1 MSSKGMKRVLI
12 ILSAIVLLAACRK
25 DSPVYVPEFTT
36 MTYSVQ
42 PPVQFITKA
51 GEGDKINVLWYGVY
65 HKTDDSYVYKEDM
78 SAFVEITDPSDIK
91 VPVTLIR
98 NQEYKLVFVA
108 QHRSMTD
115 QRTNAYTYKINY
127 ETGDMAL
134 NSPLADGECLDAFVK
149 VDIVGPVLG
158 NENRHIT
165 LERPFA
171 QVNVATS
178 AAVLPDTFDLT
189 LTGVPAAYNLF
200 TDKCSQE
207 TISHTIQGLK
217 PIGGTVSVAGTDY
230 RHMTTLYV
238 FGGKKIGGTISYGS
252 TETTFSHIDTAPNHK
267 TNIVGNI

>member
-1 MSSKGMKRVLI
+1 MKRVLI

-65 HKTDDSYVYKEDM
+65 HKKTDDSYVYMEDM

-108 QHRSMTD
+108 QHRNNDNTKAY
-115 QRTNAYTYKINY
+115 TYTYKIDY

-134 NSPLADGECLDAFVK
+134 NAPVTDGEYLDVFVK
-149 VDIVGPVLG
+149 VDTVGPIAG
-158 NENRHIT
+158 NENRDIT
-165 LERPFA
+165 LDRPVA
-171 QVNVATS
+171 QINVGTS
-178 AAVLPDTFDLT
+178 ADELPTTFDLT

-200 TDKCSQE
+200 TGTRSQSTVE
-207 TISHTIQGLK
+207 HTFQGLT
-217 PIGGTVSVAGTDY
+217 PIRGTLSVAGTDY
-230 RHMTTLYV
+230 NHMTTLYI
-238 FGGKKIGGTISYGS
+238 FGGNKIGGAITYGQS
-252 TETTFSHIDTAPNHK
+252 AKTFSNIDTAPNHK